1 MSRHVFTLADLP
13 ELVRRGRITQAQSD
27 AIIGKATTQA
37 AQKVH
42 KVTAQVKAEANAA
55 LETEAQDLLTRQL
68 ADLGIPSPRWDRA
81 GDRQTFSDAGNWRFD
96 GRLDERMIAIEIEGG
111 TNRKSRHTSPL
122 GYERDCTKY
131 NEGQILGWIVLRF
144 TYAMIRDGRA
154 VDTVAR
160 AWEARKPVDPC
171 AA

>member
-1 MSRHVFTLADLP
+1 MARNNLTIADLDTF
-13 ELVRRGRITQAQSD
+13 VKRGMVSQEEVDRLTGKQAP
-27 AIIGKATTQA
+27 A
-37 AQKVH
+37 AQIVR

-55 LETEAQDLLTRQL
+55 IETAAMDTLTRQL
-68 ADLGIPSPRWDRA
+68 AERGIPSPRWDRV
-81 GDRQTFSDAGNWRFD
+81 GDRRTFSERINARFD

-131 NEGQILGWIVLRF
+131 NEGQVLGWIVLRF

-154 VDTVAR
+154 VDTIAR
-160 AWEARKPVDPC
+160 AWEARKPVDSESL
-171 AA
+171 

>member
-1 MSRHVFTLADLP
+1 MTRTGFTVADLP
-13 ELVRRGRITQAQSD
+13 ELVRRGRITQAD
-27 AIIGKATTQA
+27 AERVTGKQATPA
-37 AQKVH
+37 AQTVR
-42 KVTAQVKAEANAA
+42 KVTAQVRAEANAA

-68 ADLGIPSPRWDRA
+68 ADLGIPSPRWDRV
-81 GDRQTFSDAGNWRFD
+81 GDRQTFSGAGNWRFD

-131 NEGQILGWIVLRF
+131 NEGQVLGWIVLRF

-154 VDTVAR
+154 VDTIAR
-160 AWEARKPVDPC
+160 AWKARKPLDS
-171 AA
+171 AAR